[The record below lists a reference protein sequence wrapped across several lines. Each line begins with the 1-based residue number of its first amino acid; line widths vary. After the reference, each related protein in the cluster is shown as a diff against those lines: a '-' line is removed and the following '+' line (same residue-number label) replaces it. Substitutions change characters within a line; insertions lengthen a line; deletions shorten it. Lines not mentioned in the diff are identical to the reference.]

1 MIRRMILINSA
12 NFDLVDI
19 DLSKDVFF
27 LGDNASGKTTTTRAI
42 HYLYNAEG
50 RQLGIPSDKDS
61 FEKYYFPYDNS
72 YIVYVFDDFFI
83 MAFKRSG
90 NVQKWFSKQP
100 FDLERVIV
108 NGTLAEH
115 DLIRAYLKDTNFY
128 RPQTNAEYRKI
139 IYEQERRYLDF
150 SIASIKNYD
159 AFLEVYNMV
168 FNVDKAIVDMKSI
181 KKAIQKSLQKDDEI
195 LSLDFDTYITD
206 MTAFKRDYNFF
217 KKFDRQRDNIKK
229 SVGVMEELVSL
240 EETKLLLLGKIRYN
254 HEMDKEK
261 LPELKVA
268 YEMEEEALKAFKYRI
283 KHWERRLENLQENV
297 SNAINE
303 FRFKIKELEALEEK
317 YSPIHYEEAVD
328 IVAKKNGLEKDRDN
342 LTISIRKLEEEQSSI
357 VKEIESRIEQLTRK
371 IEVDILD
378 EGKKKLRALKES
390 EENQCDNDIAS
401 IEAEFLEIFVEI
413 EKKIEVLQDAL
424 SLEEKNIE
432 TLKNSYESQSD
443 DLFREYEVEQEK
455 YSIEQEKI
463 STKITEKESVIDKL
477 SRQIVQ
483 EERQIDVY
491 KNDYF
496 QTRSQKAEKLNSER
510 LYNNTKIKEYQT
522 LLSHEP
528 HTLKAFLAEEVD
540 GWEEN
545 IYPVIDKELLS
556 KSCDVLKP
564 VADFKFTST
573 LFGVTMDLTSLDTYP
588 TAEDLHEKIVQ
599 HKEDRKISLVKARE
613 EDRVSKDEYDHF
625 LKVAML
631 KIDNIK
637 SEIKLEQDNLSALQK
652 QLSQL
657 KQEQLQPKECYQHN
671 KEKLKEQ
678 FEMQK
683 KKHVEEIYRIKQ
695 EIKMQKDEEKIQK
708 NSKKRKIKQRKEDLD
723 FNIEA
728 RTKSIQSEINQQKL
742 EVKKEIQKLESQ
754 KKTKTED
761 ELLSEYKNQR
771 AEKEKELR
779 VCYRAETFLEEY
791 EKKQEE
797 ISTLSNI
804 RKEHKKAETFL
815 RNIKG
820 KISSKI
826 EVSKKQSQDL
836 ELKHQENSVWLKKLK
851 EGITK
856 ADLLEID
863 LSTIEKVEETGEL
876 DELVDAYELQ
886 HRRYQ
891 NLKIDF
897 KSLLSRLA
905 SLEHN
910 AIIDINLSI
919 EKFDDAVSITSLEHI
934 KDSLEELNKFSLI
947 SYDNQKRSR
956 HADFTNYLNNII
968 PQKLGTFNDLEDRF
982 EQQKNRI
989 NRNLNKVDFGA
1000 IKQISLEMDKSKENT
1015 NSIASLMQS
1024 LNSKVVSARTM
1035 FEDKESLFFDKP
1047 KSIENIDAII
1057 DTLGKIKK
1065 QSEGGVIHIF
1075 DTIDLTISYIE
1086 NGVKKKGLSHL
1097 KNDSSSGG
1105 NILLKVAITISI
1117 LALFANKA
1125 DMDTPFFLI
1134 VDEISRLKHQ
1144 NQENLKKFIND
1155 HGFRTLF
1162 ITPDP
1167 VYPDP
1172 KAAMYYMFRN
1182 NGNEK
1187 GGLELAQMNI
1197 I

>member
-72 YIVYVFDDFFI
+72 YIIYVFDDFFI

-90 NVQKWFSKQP
+90 KVQKWFSKQP

-115 DLIRAYLKDTNFY
+115 DRIRAYLKDVSSY

-139 IYEQERRYLDF
+139 IYGQERRYLDF

-206 MTAFKRDYNFF
+206 MTAFKRDYDFF

-229 SVGVMEELVSL
+229 AVGVMEELVTL
-240 EETKLLLLGKIRYN
+240 EETIQLLLGKIRYN
-254 HEMDKEK
+254 QEMDKEK
-261 LPELKVA
+261 LPGLKAA
-268 YEMEEEALKAFKYRI
+268 YEMEEETLKAFKRRV
-283 KHWERRLENLQENV
+283 KHWEKRLENLQEKV
-297 SNAINE
+297 SNTINE
-303 FRFKIKELEALEEK
+303 LRFKIKELEALEEK
-317 YSPIHYEEAVD
+317 YSPIHYEEAVT
-328 IVAKKNGLEKDRDN
+328 IAAKKNGLEKDRDD

-357 VKEIESRIEQLTRK
+357 VKEIENRIEQLTRK
-371 IEVDILD
+371 IDVDILA
-378 EGKKKLRALKES
+378 EGREKLRALKES

-401 IEAEFLEIFVEI
+401 IEAEFLEIFLEI
-413 EKKIEVLQDAL
+413 EKKIEVLQNAL
-424 SLEEKNIE
+424 SLEEENIE
-432 TLKNSYESQSD
+432 TLKNSYESQTD
-443 DLFREYEVEQEK
+443 DSSGEYEVEQEK
-455 YSIEQEKI
+455 NSIEQEKI
-463 STKITEKESVIDKL
+463 SNQISNKESEIDRL
-477 SRQIVQ
+477 SRQIIQ
-483 EERQIDVY
+483 EERKVEGY
-491 KNDYF
+491 KNEYLQARF
-496 QTRSQKAEKLNSER
+496 ERAEKLNSVR

-522 LLSHEP
+522 LSSHEP

-556 KSCDVLKP
+556 KSCEVLKP
-564 VADFKFTST
+564 VVDFKSTST
-573 LFGVTMDLTSLDTYP
+573 LFGVTMDLTSLDAYP
-588 TAEDLHEKIVQ
+588 TAEELHEKIVQ

-613 EDRVSKDEYDHF
+613 EDRVLKADYDHF
-625 LKVAML
+625 LNVVSL

-637 SEIKLEQDNLSALQK
+637 SEIKLEQDNLGVLQVK
-652 QLSQL
+652 LSEL
-657 KQEQLQPKECYQHN
+657 KQEKIQRKERYQDN

-678 FEMQK
+678 FELQK
-683 KKHVEEIYRIKQ
+683 KKHVEEIHRIKQ
-695 EIKMQKDEEKIQK
+695 EIKTQKDEEKIQ
-708 NSKKRKIKQRKEDLD
+708 NNHKKRQIEQRKKDLE
-723 FNIEA
+723 FNVKA
-728 RTKSIQSEINQQKL
+728 LKNNIQSWINSERD
-742 EVKKEIQKLESQ
+742 EVRKEIQKLESE

-771 AEKEKELR
+771 SAKEDELKA
-779 VCYRAETFLEEY
+779 CYRAETFLDEY
-791 EKKQEE
+791 EEKQEK
-797 ISTLSNI
+797 ISTLPNI

-815 RNIKG
+815 SNIKG
-820 KISSKI
+820 KINHKI
-826 EVSKKQSQDL
+826 EVSKKQSQSL
-836 ELKHQENSVWLKKLK
+836 EVEHQKNSERLKKLK
-851 EGITK
+851 EGIAK
-856 ADLLEID
+856 ADALEID
-863 LSTIEKVEETGEL
+863 LSTIEKIEEQGEL
-876 DELVDAYELQ
+876 DELVNAYESQ
-886 HRRYQ
+886 NRGYQ
-891 NLKIDF
+891 NLRIDF
-897 KSLLSRLA
+897 KSLLSKLA

-919 EKFDDAVSITSLEHI
+919 EKFDEVVSIASLEHI

-1000 IKQISLEMDKSKENT
+1000 IKQISLEMDKSKGNN

-1024 LNSKVVSARTM
+1024 LNSKVISAKTM

-1065 QSEGGVIHIF
+1065 QSEGGAIHIF
-1075 DTIDLTISYIE
+1075 DTIDLTISYVE

-1125 DMDTPFFLI
+1125 DKDTPFFLI

-1172 KAAMYYMFRN
+1172 KSAMYYMFRN
-1182 NGNEK
+1182 SGDEK
-1187 GGLELAQMNI
+1187 GGLEIAQMNI

>member
-1 MIRRMILINSA
+1 MILINSA

-19 DLSKDVFF
+19 DLSKDIFF

-50 RQLGIPSDKDS
+50 RQLGIPGDKDS

-72 YIVYVFDDFFI
+72 YIVYAFDDFFI

-90 NVQKWFSKQP
+90 KIQKWFSKQP
-100 FDLERVIV
+100 FDLKRVIV
-108 NGTLAEH
+108 NDTLVEH
-115 DLIRAYLKDTNFY
+115 DLIRTYLKEVSSY
-128 RPQTNAEYRKI
+128 HPQTNAEYRKI
-139 IYEQERRYLDF
+139 IYGQERRYLDF

-195 LSLDFDTYITD
+195 LSLDFDTYIAD
-206 MTAFKRDYNFF
+206 MTTFKRDYDFF

-229 SVGVMEELVSL
+229 AVRVMEELVSL
-240 EETKLLLLGKIRYN
+240 EETIQLLLGKIRYN
-254 HEMDKEK
+254 QEMDKEK
-261 LPELKVA
+261 LPELKAA
-268 YEMEEEALKAFKYRI
+268 YEAEEEALRAFKRRV
-283 KHWERRLENLQENV
+283 KHWGRRLENLQENV
-297 SNAINE
+297 SNTINE

-317 YSPIHYEEAVD
+317 YSPIHYEEAVT
-328 IVAKKNGLEKDRDN
+328 IAAKKIGLEKDRDD

-371 IEVDILD
+371 MNVDIIA
-378 EGKKKLRALKES
+378 EGREKLRALKES
-390 EENQCDNDIAS
+390 EENQCDNDISS
-401 IEAEFLEIFVEI
+401 IEAEFAEISSEI
-413 EKKIEVLQDAL
+413 EKKIEALQNAL
-424 SLEEKNIE
+424 SLEEENIE
-432 TLKNSYESQSD
+432 TLKNSYESQTDNLS
-443 DLFREYEVEQEK
+443 RKYEVEQEK
-455 YSIEQEKI
+455 NSIEQEKI
-463 STKITEKESVIDKL
+463 ETKITEKKSELDRL
-477 SRQIVQ
+477 SRQIIK
-483 EERQIDVY
+483 EERKVEEY
-491 KNDYF
+491 KNDYRQARF
-496 QTRSQKAEKLNSER
+496 ERAEKLNSVR
-510 LYNNTKIKEYQT
+510 LHNNTKIKEYQT

-528 HTLKAFLAEEVD
+528 DTLKAFLAEEVD
-540 GWEEN
+540 GWEEH

-564 VADFKFTST
+564 VADFKSTST
-573 LFGVTMDLTSLDTYP
+573 LFGVTMELTSLDAYP
-588 TAEDLHEKIVQ
+588 TAEELHEKIMQ

-613 EDRVSKDEYDHF
+613 EDRVLKAEYDHF
-625 LKVAML
+625 LNAATL

-637 SEIKLEQDNLSALQK
+637 SEIKLEQDNLGVLQVR
-652 QLSQL
+652 LSQL
-657 KQEQLQPKECYQHN
+657 KQEYIQCKERYQDN

-683 KKHVEEIYRIKQ
+683 KKYDEEKYRIKQ
-695 EIKMQKDEEKIQK
+695 EIKSQKDEEKIQ
-708 NSKKRKIKQRKEDLD
+708 NNHKKRQIEQRKKDLE
-723 FNIEA
+723 FNVKA
-728 RTKSIQSEINQQKL
+728 LRSQLQSEIESART
-742 EVKKEIQKLESQ
+742 EVRKEIQKLESE

-761 ELLSEYKNQR
+761 ELLGEYRSQR
-771 AEKEKELR
+771 AAKEEALKE
-779 VCYRAETFLEEY
+779 CYRAKDFLDEY
-791 EKKQEE
+791 EEKQEE
-797 ISTLSNI
+797 IGTLPNV

-815 RNIKG
+815 SNIKG
-820 KISSKI
+820 KISDKI
-826 EVSKKQSQDL
+826 EISKKRSQSL
-836 ELKHQENSVWLKKLK
+836 ELEQRKNSEGLKKLK
-851 EGITK
+851 EGIEK
-856 ADLLEID
+856 ADALEID
-863 LSTIEKVEETGEL
+863 LSTIEKIEESGEL
-876 DELVDAYELQ
+876 DELVDAYEFQ
-886 HRRYQ
+886 NRGYQ
-891 NLKIDF
+891 NLRIDF

-919 EKFDDAVSITSLEHI
+919 EKFDEVASIASLEHI

-1000 IKQISLEMDKSKENT
+1000 IRQISLEMDKSKGNN

-1057 DTLGKIKK
+1057 ETLGKIKK
-1065 QSEGGVIHIF
+1065 QSEGGAIHIF
-1075 DTIDLTISYIE
+1075 DTIDLTISYVE
-1086 NGVKKKGLSHL
+1086 NNVKKKGLSHL

-1105 NILLKVAITISI
+1105 NILLKVAVTISI

-1125 DMDTPFFLI
+1125 NKADKDTPFFLI

-1144 NQENLKKFIND
+1144 NQENLKKYIND

-1172 KAAMYYMFRN
+1172 EAAMYYMFRN
-1182 NGNEK
+1182 SGNEK
-1187 GGLELAQMNI
+1187 GGLEIAQMNI
-1197 I
+1197 V

>member
-83 MAFKRSG
+83 IAFKRSG
-90 NVQKWFSKQP
+90 KVQKWFSKQP

-115 DLIRAYLKDTNFY
+115 DRIRSYLKEVSSY

-139 IYEQERRYLDF
+139 IYGQERRYIDF

-206 MTAFKRDYNFF
+206 MTAFKRDYDFF

-229 SVGVMEELVSL
+229 AVGVMGELVAL
-240 EETKLLLLGKIRYN
+240 EETIQLLLGKIKYN
-254 HEMDKEK
+254 QEMDTEK
-261 LPELKVA
+261 LPELKDA
-268 YEMEEEALKAFKYRI
+268 YEMEEEALKAFKRRV
-283 KHWERRLENLQENV
+283 KHWERRVENLQENV
-297 SNAINE
+297 NKAINE
-303 FRFKIKELEALEEK
+303 FRFKIKELEALAEK
-317 YSPIHYEEAVD
+317 YSPVHYEEAVN
-328 IVAKKNGLEKDRDN
+328 IAAKKNGLEKDRDD
-342 LTISIRKLEEEQSSI
+342 LTVSIRKLEEEQSSI
-357 VKEIESRIEQLTRK
+357 VNEIENRIEQLRQK
-371 IEVDILD
+371 INVDILE
-378 EGKKKLRALKES
+378 EGKVKLRSLKES

-401 IEAEFLEIFVEI
+401 IEAEYVAIVAEI
-413 EKKIEVLQDAL
+413 EKKIEELENAL
-424 SLEEKNIE
+424 SREEENIE
-432 TLKNSYESQSD
+432 ILKSRYDSQND
-443 DLFREYEVEQEK
+443 NLYKEYEAEQEK
-455 YSIEQEKI
+455 NSLEQEKI
-463 STKITEKESVIDKL
+463 ANQIAEKESVIDRL
-477 SRQIVQ
+477 SRQVIQ
-483 EERQIDVY
+483 EERKIEGYENEYLQ
-491 KNDYF
+491 
-496 QTRSQKAEKLNSER
+496 RRLERAEKLNSIR

-522 LLSHEP
+522 LLRHDP
-528 HTLKAFLAEEVD
+528 NTLKAFLAEEVD

-556 KSCDVLKP
+556 KSCDELKP
-564 VADFKFTST
+564 VADSKSTST
-573 LFGVTMDLTSLDTYP
+573 LFGMTMDLSSLKPYP
-588 TAEDLHEKIVQ
+588 TAEELHEKIVQ
-599 HKEDRKISLVKARE
+599 HKEDRNISLVKARE
-613 EDRVSKDEYDHF
+613 EDRVLKAEYDQF
-625 LKVAML
+625 LNQVKL

-637 SEIKLEQDNLSALQK
+637 SEIKLEQESLGALQVK
-652 QLSQL
+652 LLEL
-657 KQEQLQPKECYQHN
+657 KQEYTQRKERYQDN

-683 KKHVEEIYRIKQ
+683 KKYAEEIHRIKQ
-695 EIKMQKDEEKIQK
+695 KIKTQKDEEKIQ
-708 NSKKRKIKQRKEDLD
+708 NNHKKRQIEQRKKDLE
-723 FNIEA
+723 FNLKA
-728 RTKSIQSEINQQKL
+728 LKNQVQSEIESART
-742 EVKKEIQKLESQ
+742 EVRKEIEKLESQ

-761 ELLSEYKNQR
+761 ELLGEYRKQR
-771 AEKEKELR
+771 AAKEDELKE
-779 VCYRAETFLEEY
+779 CYRAETFLDEY
-791 EKKQEE
+791 DEKQEK
-797 ISTLSNI
+797 ISALPSI

-815 RNIKG
+815 GNIKG
-820 KISSKI
+820 KINHKI
-826 EVSKKQSQDL
+826 VVSKEQSQNL
-836 ELKHQENSVWLKKLK
+836 EIEHQKKNERIKKLK
-851 EGITK
+851 EGIEK
-856 ADLLEID
+856 ADKLEVD
-863 LSTIEKVEETGEL
+863 LSTIEKIEKKGEL
-876 DELVDAYELQ
+876 DELVNVYESQ
-886 HRRYQ
+886 NRGYQ
-891 NLKIDF
+891 NLRIDF

-919 EKFDDAVSITSLEHI
+919 EKFDEVASIASLEHI

-968 PQKLGTFNDLEDRF
+968 PQKLGNFNDLEDRF

-1000 IKQISLEMDKSKENT
+1000 IKQISLEMDKSKGNN

-1065 QSEGGVIHIF
+1065 QSEGGAIHIF
-1075 DTIDLTISYIE
+1075 DTIDLTISYME
-1086 NGVKKKGLSHL
+1086 NGVRKKGLSHL

-1125 DMDTPFFLI
+1125 GKDTPFFLI
-1134 VDEISRLKHQ
+1134 VDEISRLKYQ
-1144 NQENLKKFIND
+1144 NQENLKKFINN

-1167 VYPDP
+1167 AYPDP
-1172 KAAMYYMFRN
+1172 KVAMYYMFRN
-1182 NGNEK
+1182 SCNGEGK
-1187 GGLELAQMNI
+1187 LEIAQMNYL
-1197 I
+1197 

>member
-90 NVQKWFSKQP
+90 KVQKWFSKQP
-100 FDLERVIV
+100 FNLERVIV
-108 NGTLAEH
+108 DGTLAEH
-115 DLIRAYLKDTNFY
+115 DRIRAYLKDVSSY

-139 IYEQERRYLDF
+139 IYGQERRYLDF

-181 KKAIQKSLQKDDEI
+181 KKAIQKSLQKDDEV
-195 LSLDFDTYITD
+195 LSLDFDAYITD
-206 MTAFKRDYNFF
+206 MAAFKRDYDFF

-240 EETKLLLLGKIRYN
+240 EESILLLLGKIRYSK
-254 HEMDKEK
+254 ERDKEK
-261 LPELKVA
+261 LPELEDA
-268 YEMEEEALKAFKYRI
+268 HEMEEKKLKSLKYRV
-283 KHWERRLENLQENV
+283 KHWERRLENLIERVKNIIYDC
-297 SNAINE
+297 ST
-303 FRFKIKELEALEEK
+303 KIKKLEDLEEE

-328 IVAKKNGLEKDRDN
+328 IIAKKSGLEKDRDN

-390 EENQCDNDIAS
+390 EENQCDNDITS

-455 YSIEQEKI
+455 SGIEQEKI
-463 STKITEKESVIDKL
+463 STKITEKKSVIDRL
-477 SRQIVQ
+477 SRQIMR
-483 EERQIDVY
+483 EERQIDAY
-491 KNDYF
+491 KNDYL
-496 QTRSQKAEKLNSER
+496 QVRSQRAEKLNSER

-540 GWEEN
+540 DWEEN
-545 IYPVIDKELLS
+545 IYPVIDKKLLS

-564 VADFKFTST
+564 VADFKSTSI
-573 LFGVTMDLTSLDTYP
+573 LFGVTMDLTSLDAYP
-588 TAEDLHEKIVQ
+588 TAEELHEKIVQ
-599 HKEDRKISLVKARE
+599 HKEDRKISLSKARE
-613 EDRVSKDEYDHF
+613 EDRVLKAEYDHF
-625 LKVAML
+625 LNVATL

-637 SEIKLEQDNLSALQK
+637 SEIKLEQDNLGVLQVK
-652 QLSQL
+652 LSEL
-657 KQEQLQPKECYQHN
+657 KQEQLQRKECYQDN
-671 KEKLKEQ
+671 KEKLKEK
-678 FEMQK
+678 FELQK
-683 KKHVEEIYRIKQ
+683 KKHVEEIHRIKQ
-695 EIKMQKDEEKIQK
+695 EIKTQKDEEKIQ
-708 NSKKRKIKQRKEDLD
+708 NNHKKRQIEQRKKDLD
-723 FNIEA
+723 FNIKA
-728 RTKSIQSEINQQKL
+728 RRKSIQFEINQQKL

-761 ELLSEYKNQR
+761 ELLNEYKNQR

-791 EKKQEE
+791 EEKQEE
-797 ISTLSNI
+797 ISTLPNI

-856 ADLLEID
+856 ANLLEID
-863 LSTIEKVEETGEL
+863 LSTIEKIEEQGEL
-876 DELVDAYELQ
+876 DELVNAYESQ
-886 HRRYQ
+886 NRGYQ
-891 NLKIDF
+891 NLRIDF

-1065 QSEGGVIHIF
+1065 QSEGGAIHIF

-1182 NGNEK
+1182 SGNEK
-1187 GGLELAQMNI
+1187 GSLELAQMNI

>member
-72 YIVYVFDDFFI
+72 YIIYIFDDFFI
-83 MAFKRSG
+83 MTFKRSAK
-90 NVQKWFSKQP
+90 VQKCFSKQQ

-115 DLIRAYLKDTNFY
+115 ERIRAYLKEASFY

-139 IYEQERRYLDF
+139 IYGQERRYLDF

-181 KKAIQKSLQKDDEI
+181 KKAIQKSLQKDDEV

-206 MTAFKRDYNFF
+206 MIAFKRDYDFF
-217 KKFDRQRDNIKK
+217 KKFDRQRDNIEK
-229 SVGVMEELVSL
+229 SVRVMEELVSL
-240 EETKLLLLGKIRYN
+240 EDSIQLLLGKIRYN
-254 HEMDKEK
+254 QEIDKEK
-261 LPELKVA
+261 LPELKAA
-268 YEMEEEALKAFKYRI
+268 YEIEEYNLKSLKYRV
-283 KHWERRLENLQENV
+283 KHWERRLENIQENI
-297 SNAINE
+297 SNTIND
-303 FRFKIKELEALEEK
+303 FKFKIKELEALEEQ
-317 YSPIHYEEAVD
+317 YSAIHYEEAVH
-328 IVAKKNGLEKDRDN
+328 IVAKKNGLEKDRDE
-342 LTISIRKLEEEQSSI
+342 LTISIRKLEDEQSSI
-357 VKEIESRIEQLTRK
+357 VKEIENTVAQLTQK
-371 IEVDILD
+371 IEVDILE
-378 EGKKKLRALKES
+378 EGKKKFRALKES
-390 EENQCDNDIAS
+390 EENQYDNDIAS

-413 EKKIEVLQDAL
+413 EKQIEVLQNTL
-424 SLEEKNIE
+424 SIVEENVE

-443 DLFREYEVEQEK
+443 NLFGEYETEQEK
-455 YSIEQEKI
+455 NSIEQEKI
-463 STKITEKESVIDKL
+463 STKITEKKSVIDGL

-483 EERQIDVY
+483 EERQIDTY
-491 KNDYF
+491 ENDYL
-496 QTRSQKAEKLNSER
+496 QARSQRAENLNSVR
-510 LYNNTKIKEYQT
+510 LYNNAKIKEYQT

-556 KSCDVLKP
+556 KSCNMLKP
-564 VADFKFTST
+564 VADFTSTST
-573 LFGVTMDLTSLDTYP
+573 LFGVTMDLTSLDAYP
-588 TAEDLHEKIVQ
+588 TAEELHEKIVQ

-613 EDRVSKDEYDHF
+613 EDRVMKAEYDYI
-625 LKVAML
+625 LNTATL

-637 SEIKLEQDNLSALQK
+637 SEIKLEQDHLGALHVKLSELKQK
-652 QLSQL
+652 QLQR
-657 KQEQLQPKECYQHN
+657 KERYQNN

-678 FEMQK
+678 FEIQK
-683 KKHVEEIYRIKQ
+683 KKYDEEIHRIKQ
-695 EIKMQKDEEKIQK
+695 EIKMQNDEESIQK
-708 NSKKRKIKQRKEDLD
+708 KSKKRKIQQRKKDLD
-723 FNIEA
+723 FNIKA
-728 RTKSIQSEINQQKL
+728 RTKSIQSEIKQQKS
-742 EVKKEIQKLESQ
+742 EVRKEIEKLESQ

-761 ELLSEYKNQR
+761 ELLSEYRNQR
-771 AEKEKELR
+771 STKEDELKA
-779 VCYRAETFLEEY
+779 CYRAETFLDEY

-797 ISTLSNI
+797 INTLPNI

-815 RNIKG
+815 SNIKE
-820 KISSKI
+820 KIGDKI
-826 EVSKKQSQDL
+826 EVSKKQFQSLD
-836 ELKHQENSVWLKKLK
+836 ELHQKNSEWLKKLK
-851 EGITK
+851 DGIAK

-863 LSTIEKVEETGEL
+863 LSTIEKIEEPEEL

-886 HRRYQ
+886 NRGYQ
-891 NLKIDF
+891 NLRIDF
-897 KSLLSRLA
+897 KALLSRLA

-919 EKFDDAVSITSLEHI
+919 EKFDEVASIASLEHI

-989 NRNLNKVDFGA
+989 NRNLNRVDFGA
-1000 IKQISLEMDKSKENT
+1000 IKQISLEMDKSKANN

-1065 QSEGGVIHIF
+1065 KSEGGAIHIF
-1075 DTIDLTISYIE
+1075 DTIDLSISYIE

-1125 DMDTPFFLI
+1125 DKDTPFFLI

-1182 NGNEK
+1182 SGNEK
-1187 GGLELAQMNI
+1187 GALEIAQMNI
-1197 I
+1197 V

>member
-72 YIVYVFDDFFI
+72 YIIYVFDDFFI

-90 NVQKWFSKQP
+90 KVQKWFSKQP
-100 FDLERVIV
+100 FDLERVIA
-108 NGTLAEH
+108 NGTLVEH
-115 DLIRAYLKDTNFY
+115 DHIRAYLKDVSSY

-139 IYEQERRYLDF
+139 IYGQERRYLDF

-206 MTAFKRDYNFF
+206 MTAFKRDYDFF

-229 SVGVMEELVSL
+229 AVGVMKELVAL
-240 EETKLLLLGKIRYN
+240 EETIQLLLGKIKFN
-254 HEMDKEK
+254 QEMNKEK
-261 LPELKVA
+261 LPQLKVA
-268 YEMEEEALKAFKYRI
+268 YEAEEEALKASRRRV
-283 KHWERRLENLQENV
+283 KHWEKRLEVLENRV
-297 SNAINE
+297 RDQITD
-303 FRFKIKELEALEEK
+303 FIIRIKELEVLEEK
-317 YSPIHYEEAVD
+317 YSPIHYEEAVT
-328 IVAKKNGLEKDRDN
+328 IAAKKSGLEKDRDN

-357 VKEIESRIEQLTRK
+357 VKEIENRIEQLTRK
-371 IEVDILD
+371 IEVDILE
-378 EGKKKLRALKES
+378 EGKKRLRALKES

-401 IEAEFLEIFVEI
+401 IEAEFVEIFAEI
-413 EKKIEVLQDAL
+413 EKKIEALQNAL
-424 SLEEKNIE
+424 SLEEENVE

-443 DLFREYEVEQEK
+443 NLSQEYEAGQEK
-455 YSIEQEKI
+455 NSIEQEKI
-463 STKITEKESVIDKL
+463 VNQLTNKESEIDRL

-483 EERQIDVY
+483 EERKVEGY
-491 KNDYF
+491 KNDYHQARF
-496 QTRSQKAEKLNSER
+496 ERAEKLNSVR

-556 KSCDVLKP
+556 KSCEVLKP
-564 VADFKFTST
+564 VADFKSTST
-573 LFGVTMDLTSLDTYP
+573 LFGVTMDLTSLDAYP
-588 TAEDLHEKIVQ
+588 TAEELHEKIVQ

-613 EDRVSKDEYDHF
+613 EDRVLKAEYDYF
-625 LKVAML
+625 LNVATL

-637 SEIKLEQDNLSALQK
+637 SEIKLEQDNLGVLQVK
-652 QLSQL
+652 LSEL
-657 KQEQLQPKECYQHN
+657 KQEQLQRKERYQDN

-683 KKHVEEIYRIKQ
+683 KKYVEEIHRIKQ
-695 EIKMQKDEEKIQK
+695 EIKMQKDEEKIQ
-708 NSKKRKIKQRKEDLD
+708 NNHKKRQIGKRKEKLD
-723 FNIEA
+723 FNLKA
-728 RTKSIQSEINQQKL
+728 STKNIQSWINSERD
-742 EVKKEIQKLESQ
+742 EVRKEIEKLESE

-761 ELLSEYKNQR
+761 ELLSEYRNQR
-771 AEKEKELR
+771 TAKEDELKA
-779 VCYRAETFLEEY
+779 CYRAETFLDEY

-797 ISTLSNI
+797 ISTLPNI

-815 RNIKG
+815 SNIKG

-826 EVSKKQSQDL
+826 EISKKQSQSL
-836 ELKHQENSVWLKKLK
+836 EQEQQKNGERLKKLK
-851 EGITK
+851 EGIAK
-856 ADLLEID
+856 ADALEID
-863 LSTIEKVEETGEL
+863 LSTIEKIEEPGEL
-876 DELVDAYELQ
+876 DELVNAYKLQ
-886 HRRYQ
+886 NRGYQ
-891 NLKIDF
+891 NLRIDF
-897 KSLLSRLA
+897 KSLLSRLS
-905 SLEHN
+905 SLEYN

-919 EKFDDAVSITSLEHI
+919 EKFDEVVSIASLEHI
-934 KDSLEELNKFSLI
+934 KDSLEELHKFSMI

-1000 IKQISLEMDKSKENT
+1000 IRQISLEMDKSKGNN

-1057 DTLGKIKK
+1057 ETLGKIKK
-1065 QSEGGVIHIF
+1065 QSEGGAIHIF
-1075 DTIDLTISYIE
+1075 DTIDLTISYVE

-1125 DMDTPFFLI
+1125 DKDTPFFLI

-1182 NGNEK
+1182 SGNEK
-1187 GGLELAQMNI
+1187 GGLEIAQMNI
-1197 I
+1197 V

>member
-12 NFDLVDI
+12 NFDFVDI

-72 YIVYVFDDFFI
+72 YIVYVFDNFFI

-90 NVQKWFSKQP
+90 KVQKWFSKQP
-100 FDLERVIV
+100 FDLERVIA
-108 NGTLAEH
+108 NGTLVEH
-115 DLIRAYLKDTNFY
+115 EHIRAYIKDVSAY

-139 IYEQERRYLDF
+139 IYGQERRYTDF

-195 LSLDFDTYITD
+195 LSLDFDSYIAD
-206 MTAFKRDYNFF
+206 MTAFKRDYDFF

-229 SVGVMEELVSL
+229 AVGVMEELVSL
-240 EETKLLLLGKIRYN
+240 EETIQLLLGKISYN
-254 HEMDKEK
+254 QEMDKEK
-261 LPELKVA
+261 LPELKAA
-268 YEMEEEALKAFKYRI
+268 YEAEEEALKASKRRV
-283 KHWERRLENLQENV
+283 KHWERRVDNLQENV
-297 SNAINE
+297 SNAMHD

-317 YSPIHYEEAVD
+317 YSPVHYEEA
-328 IVAKKNGLEKDRDN
+328 ITIAAKKNGLEKDRDN

-371 IEVDILD
+371 INVDILA
-378 EGKKKLRALKES
+378 EGREKLRALKAS

-413 EKKIEVLQDAL
+413 EKKIEALQNVLSAE
-424 SLEEKNIE
+424 EEKVE
-432 TLKNSYESQSD
+432 KLKNSYESQSD
-443 DLFREYEVEQEK
+443 NLSEEYEAEQEK
-455 YSIEQEKI
+455 NRLEEEKI
-463 STKITEKESVIDKL
+463 VTKITNKEAEIDRL

-483 EERQIDVY
+483 EERNIEDY
-491 KNDYF
+491 ENDYAQARF
-496 QTRSQKAEKLNSER
+496 ERAEKLNSVR
-510 LYNNTKIKEYQT
+510 LYTNSKIKEYQT

-540 GWEEN
+540 GWEEH

-556 KSCDVLKP
+556 KSCDELKP
-564 VADFKFTST
+564 VADFKSTST
-573 LFGVTMDLTSLDTYP
+573 LFGVTMDLTSLDAYP
-588 TAEDLHEKIVQ
+588 TAEELHEKIVQ

-613 EDRVSKDEYDHF
+613 EDRLMKAEYDHF
-625 LKVAML
+625 LNTATL

-637 SEIKLEQDNLSALQK
+637 SEIKLEQDNIGVLQVKLSE
-652 QLSQL
+652 L
-657 KQEQLQPKECYQHN
+657 KQNQLQGKERYRDN

-678 FEMQK
+678 FERQK
-683 KKHVEEIYRIKQ
+683 MKYLEEIHRIKQ
-695 EIKMQKDEEKIQK
+695 EMKIEKDEEKIQ
-708 NSKKRKIKQRKEDLD
+708 NNQKKRKIEQRKKDLD
-723 FNIEA
+723 FNVKA
-728 RTKSIQSEINQQKL
+728 LKNNIQSWINSQRD
-742 EVKKEIQKLESQ
+742 EVRKEIQKLESD

-761 ELLSEYKNQR
+761 ELLNEYKNQR
-771 AEKEKELR
+771 TAKEDELKA
-779 VCYRAETFLEEY
+779 CYRAETFLDEY

-797 ISTLSNI
+797 ISALPNI
-804 RKEHKKAETFL
+804 RKERKKAETFL
-815 RNIKG
+815 NNIRG
-820 KISSKI
+820 KISDKI
-826 EVSKKQSQDL
+826 EVSKKHSQSL
-836 ELKHQENSVWLKKLK
+836 EQEHQKNAEGLKKLK
-851 EGITK
+851 EGIAK
-856 ADLLEID
+856 SDRLEVD
-863 LSTIEKVEETGEL
+863 LSTIEKIEEVGKL
-876 DELVDAYELQ
+876 DELVDAYELKN
-886 HRRYQ
+886 RGYQ

-919 EKFDDAVSITSLEHI
+919 EKFDDVVSIASLEHI

-1000 IKQISLEMDKSKENT
+1000 IKQISLEMDKYKGNT

-1065 QSEGGVIHIF
+1065 QSEGGAIHIF
-1075 DTIDLTISYIE
+1075 DTIDLTISYVE

-1125 DMDTPFFLI
+1125 DKDTPFFLI

-1144 NQENLKKFIND
+1144 NQENLKKFINQ

-1182 NGNEK
+1182 SGNEK
-1187 GGLELAQMNI
+1187 GGLEIAQMNI
-1197 I
+1197 V

>member
-1 MIRRMILINSA
+1 MILINSA

-72 YIVYVFDDFFI
+72 YIIYVFDDFFI

-90 NVQKWFSKQP
+90 KVQKWFSKQP
-100 FDLERVIV
+100 FDLERVIA
-108 NGTLAEH
+108 NGTLVEH
-115 DLIRAYLKDTNFY
+115 DHIRAYLKDVSSY

-139 IYEQERRYLDF
+139 IYGQERRYLDF

-206 MTAFKRDYNFF
+206 MTAFKRDYDFF

-229 SVGVMEELVSL
+229 AVGVMKELVAL
-240 EETKLLLLGKIRYN
+240 EETIQLLLGKIKFN
-254 HEMDKEK
+254 QEMNKEK
-261 LPELKVA
+261 LPQLKVA
-268 YEMEEEALKAFKYRI
+268 YEAEEEALKASRRRV
-283 KHWERRLENLQENV
+283 KHWEKRLEVLENRV
-297 SNAINE
+297 RDQITD
-303 FRFKIKELEALEEK
+303 FIIRIKELEVLEEK
-317 YSPIHYEEAVD
+317 YSPIHYEEAVT
-328 IVAKKNGLEKDRDN
+328 IAAKKSGLEKDRDN

-357 VKEIESRIEQLTRK
+357 VKEIENRIEQLTRK
-371 IEVDILD
+371 IEVDILE
-378 EGKKKLRALKES
+378 EGKKRLRALKES

-401 IEAEFLEIFVEI
+401 IEAEFVEIFAEI
-413 EKKIEVLQDAL
+413 EKKIEALQNAL
-424 SLEEKNIE
+424 SLEEENVE

-443 DLFREYEVEQEK
+443 NLSQEYEAGQEK
-455 YSIEQEKI
+455 NSIEQEKI
-463 STKITEKESVIDKL
+463 VNQLTNKESEIDRL

-483 EERQIDVY
+483 EERKVEGY
-491 KNDYF
+491 KNDYHQARF
-496 QTRSQKAEKLNSER
+496 ERAEKLNSVR

-556 KSCDVLKP
+556 KSCEVLKP
-564 VADFKFTST
+564 VADFKSTST
-573 LFGVTMDLTSLDTYP
+573 LFGVTMDLTSLDAYP
-588 TAEDLHEKIVQ
+588 TAEELHEKIVQ

-613 EDRVSKDEYDHF
+613 EDRVLKAEYDYF
-625 LKVAML
+625 LNVATL

-637 SEIKLEQDNLSALQK
+637 SEIKLEQDNLGVLQVK
-652 QLSQL
+652 LSEL
-657 KQEQLQPKECYQHN
+657 KQEQLQRKERYQDN

-683 KKHVEEIYRIKQ
+683 KKYVEEIHRIKQ
-695 EIKMQKDEEKIQK
+695 EIKMQKDEEKIQ
-708 NSKKRKIKQRKEDLD
+708 NNHKKRQIGKRKEKLD
-723 FNIEA
+723 FNLKA
-728 RTKSIQSEINQQKL
+728 STKNIQSWINSERD
-742 EVKKEIQKLESQ
+742 EVRKEIEKLESE

-761 ELLSEYKNQR
+761 ELLSEYRNQR
-771 AEKEKELR
+771 TAKEDELKA
-779 VCYRAETFLEEY
+779 CYRAETFLDEY

-797 ISTLSNI
+797 ISTLPNI

-815 RNIKG
+815 SNIKG

-826 EVSKKQSQDL
+826 EISKKQSQSL
-836 ELKHQENSVWLKKLK
+836 EQEQQKNGERLKKLK
-851 EGITK
+851 EGIAK
-856 ADLLEID
+856 ADALEID
-863 LSTIEKVEETGEL
+863 LSTIEKIEEPGEL
-876 DELVDAYELQ
+876 DELVNAYKLQ
-886 HRRYQ
+886 NRGYQ
-891 NLKIDF
+891 NLRIDF
-897 KSLLSRLA
+897 KSLLSRLS
-905 SLEHN
+905 SLEYN

-919 EKFDDAVSITSLEHI
+919 EKFDEVVSIASLEHI
-934 KDSLEELNKFSLI
+934 KDSLEELHKFSMI

-1000 IKQISLEMDKSKENT
+1000 IRQISLEMDKSKGNN

-1057 DTLGKIKK
+1057 ETLGKIKK
-1065 QSEGGVIHIF
+1065 QSEGGAIHIF
-1075 DTIDLTISYIE
+1075 DTIDLTISYVE

-1125 DMDTPFFLI
+1125 DKDTPFFLI

-1182 NGNEK
+1182 SGNEK
-1187 GGLELAQMNI
+1187 GGLEIAQMNI
-1197 I
+1197 V

>member
-42 HYLYNAEG
+42 HYLYNVEG

-72 YIVYVFDDFFI
+72 YVIYVFDDFFI

-90 NVQKWFSKQP
+90 KVQKWFSKQP
-100 FDLERVIV
+100 FDLERVIS
-108 NGTLAEH
+108 NGTLVDH
-115 DLIRAYLKDTNFY
+115 DRIRAYLKEVSSY

-139 IYEQERRYLDF
+139 IYGQERRYLDF

-195 LSLDFDTYITD
+195 LSLDFDTYIAD
-206 MTAFKRDYNFF
+206 MTAFKRDYDFF

-229 SVGVMEELVSL
+229 AVEVMEELVNL
-240 EETKLLLLGKIRYN
+240 EEVIQLLLGKIKYN
-254 HEMDKEK
+254 QETDKEK
-261 LPELKVA
+261 LPKLKDA
-268 YEMEEEALKAFKYRI
+268 YEIEEVALRASKQRV

-297 SNAINE
+297 SNIINE

-317 YSPIHYEEAVD
+317 YSPVHHEEAVN
-328 IVAKKNGLEKDRDN
+328 IAAKKNGLEKDRDD

-371 IEVDILD
+371 IEVDILE
-378 EGKKKLRALKES
+378 EGKTKFRTLKES
-390 EENQCDNDIAS
+390 EESQCDNDIAM
-401 IEAEFLEIFVEI
+401 IEAEFLEIFTKI
-413 EKKIEVLQDAL
+413 EKKIEELQGAL
-424 SLEEKNIE
+424 ATEEEHVEK
-432 TLKNSYESQSD
+432 LKNTYAFQSD
-443 DLFREYEVEQEK
+443 ELLHEYETGQQKNSTEQE
-455 YSIEQEKI
+455 SITNQ
-463 STKITEKESVIDKL
+463 ITQKESALNRL
-477 SRQIVQ
+477 SRQVLQ
-483 EERQIDVY
+483 EERKIESC
-491 KNDYF
+491 KNDYLQARF
-496 QTRSQKAEKLNSER
+496 ERAEKLNSVR
-510 LYNNTKIKEYQT
+510 LYNNAKIKEFQT
-522 LLSHEP
+522 LLSHKP
-528 HTLKAFLAEEVD
+528 NTLKAFLAEEVD
-540 GWEEN
+540 GWEEK

-556 KSCDVLKP
+556 KSCDMLNP
-564 VADFKFTST
+564 VVDTKATST
-573 LFGVTMDLTSLDTYP
+573 LFGVTMDLTSLEVYP
-588 TAEDLHEKIVQ
+588 TAEELDEKIRQ

-613 EDRVSKDEYDHF
+613 EDRRLKAEHDH
-625 LKVAML
+625 LL
-631 KIDNIK
+631 NQIDLQISNTK
-637 SEIKLEQDNLSALQK
+637 SEIELEQKNLGVLQVK
-652 QLSQL
+652 LSEL
-657 KQEQLQPKECYQHN
+657 KQDYTQRKEWYQDN

-678 FEMQK
+678 FEMKK
-683 KKHVEEIYRIKQ
+683 KKHAGEIHRIKQ
-695 EIKMQKDEEKIQK
+695 EIKTKKDEERIQ
-708 NSKKRKIKQRKEDLD
+708 NNHKKRQIEQRKKDLD
-723 FNIEA
+723 FNVKALRNQVQSDIESA
-728 RTKSIQSEINQQKL
+728 RA
-742 EVKKEIQKLESQ
+742 EVRTEIQKLEAE

-761 ELLSEYKNQR
+761 ELLSEYRNQR
-771 AEKEKELR
+771 VAKEDELKE
-779 VCYRAETFLEEY
+779 CYRAETFLDEY
-791 EKKQEE
+791 EEKQEY
-797 ISTLSNI
+797 ISTLPSI
-804 RKEHKKAETFL
+804 KKDHKKSENFL
-815 RNIKG
+815 GNIKV
-820 KISSKI
+820 KINHKI
-826 EVSKKQSQDL
+826 EVAKQQSQSL
-836 ELKHQENSVWLKKLK
+836 EEEHQKNSFRLKKLK
-851 EGITK
+851 DGIDK
-856 ADLLEID
+856 VDMLEVD
-863 LSTIEKVEETGEL
+863 LSTIEKIEDVGEL
-876 DELVDAYELQ
+876 DKLVEVYQ
-886 HRRYQ
+886 SQNRGYQ

-905 SLEHN
+905 SLEYN

-919 EKFDDAVSITSLEHI
+919 EKFDEVASLASLEHI
-934 KDSLEELNKFSLI
+934 KDSLEELHKFSMI

-1000 IKQISLEMDKSKENT
+1000 IKQISLEMDKFKGNQ

-1065 QSEGGVIHIF
+1065 QSEGGAIHIF
-1075 DTIDLTISYIE
+1075 DTIDLTISYVE
-1086 NGVKKKGLSHL
+1086 NSIKKKGLSHL

-1125 DMDTPFFLI
+1125 DKDTPFFLI

-1182 NGNEK
+1182 SGNEK
-1187 GGLELAQMNI
+1187 GGLEIAQMNI
-1197 I
+1197 V

>member
-72 YIVYVFDDFFI
+72 YIIYVFDDFFI

-90 NVQKWFSKQP
+90 KVQKWFSKQP
-100 FDLERVIV
+100 FDLERVIA
-108 NGTLAEH
+108 NGTLVEH
-115 DLIRAYLKDTNFY
+115 DHIRAYLKNVSSY

-139 IYEQERRYLDF
+139 IYGQERRYLDF

-206 MTAFKRDYNFF
+206 MTAFTRDYNFF
-217 KKFDRQRDNIKK
+217 KKFDKQRDNIKK
-229 SVGVMEELVSL
+229 AVGVMEELVSL
-240 EETKLLLLGKIRYN
+240 EETIQMLLGKIKFN
-254 HEMDKEK
+254 QEMDKEK
-261 LPELKVA
+261 LPQLKVA
-268 YEMEEEALKAFKYRI
+268 YEAEEEALKASRRRV
-283 KHWERRLENLQENV
+283 KHWEKRLEVLENRV
-297 SNAINE
+297 RDQITD
-303 FRFKIKELEALEEK
+303 FIIRIKELEVLEEK
-317 YSPIHYEEAVD
+317 YSPIHYEEAVT
-328 IVAKKNGLEKDRDN
+328 IAAKKSGLEKDRDN

-357 VKEIESRIEQLTRK
+357 VKEIENRIEQLTRK
-371 IEVDILD
+371 IEVDILE
-378 EGKKKLRALKES
+378 EGKKRLRALKES

-401 IEAEFLEIFVEI
+401 IEAEFVEIFAEI
-413 EKKIEVLQDAL
+413 EKKIEALQNAL
-424 SLEEKNIE
+424 SLEEENVE

-443 DLFREYEVEQEK
+443 NLSQEYEAGQEK
-455 YSIEQEKI
+455 NSIEQEKI
-463 STKITEKESVIDKL
+463 VNQLTNKESEIDRL

-483 EERQIDVY
+483 EERKVEGY
-491 KNDYF
+491 KNDYHQARF
-496 QTRSQKAEKLNSER
+496 ERAEKLNSVR

-556 KSCDVLKP
+556 KSCEVLKP
-564 VADFKFTST
+564 VADFKSTST
-573 LFGVTMDLTSLDTYP
+573 LFGVTMDLTSLDAYP
-588 TAEDLHEKIVQ
+588 TAEELHEKIVQ

-613 EDRVSKDEYDHF
+613 EDRVLKAEYDYF
-625 LKVAML
+625 LNVATL

-637 SEIKLEQDNLSALQK
+637 SEIKLEQDNLGVLQVK
-652 QLSQL
+652 LSEL
-657 KQEQLQPKECYQHN
+657 KQEQLQRKERYQDN

-678 FEMQK
+678 FELQK
-683 KKHVEEIYRIKQ
+683 KKHVEEIHRIKQ
-695 EIKMQKDEEKIQK
+695 EIKTQKDEEKIQ
-708 NSKKRKIKQRKEDLD
+708 NNHKKRQIGKRKEKLD
-723 FNIEA
+723 FNLKA
-728 RTKSIQSEINQQKL
+728 STKNIQSWINSERD
-742 EVKKEIQKLESQ
+742 EVRKEIQKLESE

-761 ELLSEYKNQR
+761 ELLSEYRNQR
-771 AEKEKELR
+771 TAKEDELK
-779 VCYRAETFLEEY
+779 VCYRAETFLDEY

-797 ISTLSNI
+797 ISTLPNI

-815 RNIKG
+815 SNIKG

-826 EVSKKQSQDL
+826 EISKKQSQSL
-836 ELKHQENSVWLKKLK
+836 EAEHQKSSERLKKLK
-851 EGITK
+851 EGIAK
-856 ADLLEID
+856 ADALEID
-863 LSTIEKVEETGEL
+863 LSTIEKIEEPGEL
-876 DELVDAYELQ
+876 DELVNAYELQ
-886 HRRYQ
+886 NRGYQ
-891 NLKIDF
+891 NLRIDF
-897 KSLLSRLA
+897 KSLLSRLS
-905 SLEHN
+905 SLEYN

-919 EKFDDAVSITSLEHI
+919 EKFDEVASIASLEHI
-934 KDSLEELNKFSLI
+934 KDSLEELHKFSMI

-1000 IKQISLEMDKSKENT
+1000 IRQISLEMDKSKGNN

-1057 DTLGKIKK
+1057 ETLGKIKK
-1065 QSEGGVIHIF
+1065 QSEGGAIHIF

-1125 DMDTPFFLI
+1125 DKDTPFFLI

-1144 NQENLKKFIND
+1144 NQENLKKYIND

-1182 NGNEK
+1182 SGNEK
-1187 GGLELAQMNI
+1187 GGLEIAQMNI
-1197 I
+1197 V

>member
-72 YIVYVFDDFFI
+72 YIVYVFDDFFM

-90 NVQKWFSKQP
+90 KVQKWFSKQP
-100 FDLERVIV
+100 FDLERVIS
-108 NGTLAEH
+108 NGILVEH
-115 DLIRAYLKDTNFY
+115 DLIRAYLKDVSSY

-139 IYEQERRYLDF
+139 IYGQERRYTDF

-195 LSLDFDTYITD
+195 LSLDFDTYIAD
-206 MTAFKRDYNFF
+206 MTAFKRDYDFF

-229 SVGVMEELVSL
+229 SVDVMEELVAL
-240 EETKLLLLGKIRYN
+240 EETIQLLLGKIRYN
-254 HEMDKEK
+254 QESDKEK

-268 YEMEEEALKAFKYRI
+268 YDTEEEALKAFKRRV
-283 KHWERRLENLQENV
+283 KHWERRLGVLENKVRDQ
-297 SNAINE
+297 ITD
-303 FRFKIKELEALEEK
+303 FIIKIKELEVLEEK
-317 YSPIHYEEAVD
+317 YSPIQYEEAVN
-328 IVAKKNGLEKDRDN
+328 IAAKKNGLKKESEE
-342 LTISIRKLEEEQSSI
+342 LTISIGKLEEEQSSI

-371 IEVDILD
+371 TNVDILA
-378 EGKKKLRALKES
+378 EGRETFRKRKEL
-390 EENQCDNDIAS
+390 EENQCDNDIAI
-401 IEAEFLEIFVEI
+401 IEAEFVEIFSEI
-413 EKKIEVLQDAL
+413 EKKIEELQSAL
-424 SLEEKNIE
+424 SVEEENVE
-432 TLKNSYESQSD
+432 TLKKSYESQSD
-443 DLFREYEVEQEK
+443 SLSQEYEAEQERSSK
-455 YSIEQEKI
+455 EQEKI
-463 STKITEKESVIDKL
+463 ANQIAEKESVLDRS
-477 SRQIVQ
+477 SRQVVQ
-483 EERQIDVY
+483 EERTIEEY
-491 KNDYF
+491 KNDYLQARF
-496 QTRSQKAEKLNSER
+496 ERAEKLNSVR
-510 LYNNTKIKEYQT
+510 LYNNTRIKEYQT

-528 HTLKAFLAEEVD
+528 NTLKAFLAEEVD
-540 GWEEN
+540 GWEEH

-556 KSCDVLKP
+556 KSRDVLKP
-564 VADFKFTST
+564 VADFKSTST
-573 LFGVTMDLTSLDTYP
+573 LFGVTMDLTSLKVYP
-588 TAEDLHEKIVQ
+588 TAEELHEKIVQ

-613 EDRVSKDEYDHF
+613 EDRVLKAEYDHF
-625 LKVAML
+625 LNQANL
-631 KIDNIK
+631 TIDNIK
-637 SEIKLEQDNLSALQK
+637 SEIKLEQENLGVLQVK
-652 QLSQL
+652 LSEL
-657 KQEQLQPKECYQHN
+657 KQEHIQRKQRYQDN

-683 KKHVEEIYRIKQ
+683 KKHVERINRIKQ
-695 EIKMQKDEEKIQK
+695 EKKTQKDEEKIQ
-708 NSKKRKIKQRKEDLD
+708 NNHKKRQIEQRKKDLE
-723 FNIEA
+723 FNVKA
-728 RTKSIQSEINQQKL
+728 LRSQVQSEIESARA
-742 EVKKEIQKLESQ
+742 EVRKEIEKLESE

-771 AEKEKELR
+771 AAKEDELKE
-779 VCYRAETFLEEY
+779 CYRAEAFLDEY
-791 EKKQEE
+791 DEKQKE
-797 ISTLSNI
+797 IATLPI
-804 RKEHKKAETFL
+804 IKKEHKRTETFL
-815 RNIKG
+815 SNIKG
-820 KISSKI
+820 KINHKI
-826 EVSKKQSQDL
+826 EVSKKQSKSL
-836 ELKHQENSVWLKKLK
+836 EEEHQKNSVRLKKLK
-851 EGITK
+851 DGIGK
-856 ADLLEID
+856 SDALEVD
-863 LSTIEKVEETGEL
+863 LSTIEKIEEPGEL
-876 DELVDAYELQ
+876 DKLVDAYELQ
-886 HRRYQ
+886 NRGYQ
-891 NLKIDF
+891 NLRIDF

-905 SLEHN
+905 SLEYN

-919 EKFDDAVSITSLEHI
+919 EKFDEVASIASLEHI
-934 KDSLEELNKFSLI
+934 KDSLEELHKFSMI

-956 HADFTNYLNNII
+956 HADFTNYLSNII

-1000 IKQISLEMDKSKENT
+1000 IKQISLEMDKSKGNN

-1035 FEDKESLFFDKP
+1035 FEDKTSLFFDKP

-1057 DTLGKIKK
+1057 ETLGKIKK
-1065 QSEGGVIHIF
+1065 QSEGGAIHIF
-1075 DTIDLTISYIE
+1075 DTIDLTISYVE

-1125 DMDTPFFLI
+1125 DKDTPFFLI

-1172 KAAMYYMFRN
+1172 EAAMYYMFRN
-1182 NGNEK
+1182 SGNEK
-1187 GGLELAQMNI
+1187 GGLEIAQMNI
-1197 I
+1197 V

>member
-72 YIVYVFDDFFI
+72 YVIYVFDDFFM
-83 MAFKRSG
+83 MAFKRSAK
-90 NVQKWFSKQP
+90 VQKWFSKQL
-100 FDLERVIV
+100 FDLEKIIV
-108 NGTLAEH
+108 DGTLAEH
-115 DLIRAYLKDTNFY
+115 DRIRAYLKDASSY

-139 IYEQERRYLDF
+139 IYGQERRYLDF

-206 MTAFKRDYNFF
+206 MTAFKRDYDFF

-240 EETKLLLLGKIRYN
+240 EETIQLLLGKIKYN
-254 HEMDKEK
+254 QEMDKK
-261 LPELKVA
+261 QLPELKA
-268 YEMEEEALKAFKYRI
+268 SYEMEEEALKAFKRRV
-283 KHWERRLENLQENV
+283 KHWERRVENLQENV

-303 FRFKIKELEALEEK
+303 LRFKIKELEALEEK
-317 YSPIHYEEAVD
+317 YSPLHYEEAVD

-357 VKEIESRIEQLTRK
+357 VKEIESRIDQLTQK
-371 IEVDILD
+371 IKVDILE
-378 EGKKKLRALKES
+378 EGKAKLRALKES
-390 EENQCDNDIAS
+390 EKNQCDKDIAS

-413 EKKIEVLQDAL
+413 EKKIEALQNTL
-424 SLEEKNIE
+424 SLEEENIE
-432 TLKNSYESQSD
+432 TLKNSYELQSD
-443 DLFREYEVEQEK
+443 DLFREYELKQEK
-455 YSIEQEKI
+455 YNIEQEKI
-463 STKITEKESVIDKL
+463 SAKITEKESAIDRL
-477 SRQIVQ
+477 SRQTMQ
-483 EERQIDVY
+483 EERQIDAY
-491 KNDYF
+491 KNEYLKARF
-496 QTRSQKAEKLNSER
+496 KKAEKLNNAR

-564 VADFKFTST
+564 IANFKSTST

-588 TAEDLHEKIVQ
+588 TAEELHEKIIQ

-613 EDRVSKDEYDHF
+613 EDRVLKDEYDHF
-625 LKVAML
+625 LNVATL

-637 SEIKLEQDNLSALQK
+637 SEIKLEQDNLGVLQVK
-652 QLSQL
+652 LSQL
-657 KQEQLQPKECYQHN
+657 KQEHLQRKERYQDN

-683 KKHVEEIYRIKQ
+683 KKHIEEVHRIKK
-695 EIKMQKDEEKIQK
+695 EIKTQKDEEKIQ
-708 NSKKRKIKQRKEDLD
+708 NNHKKRQIGKRKEKLD
-723 FNIEA
+723 FNLKA
-728 RTKSIQSEINQQKL
+728 LTKNIQSWINSERD
-742 EVKKEIQKLESQ
+742 EVRKEIQKLESQ

-761 ELLSEYKNQR
+761 ELLSEYRNQR
-771 AEKEKELR
+771 TTKEDELKA
-779 VCYRAETFLEEY
+779 CYRAETFLEEY

-797 ISTLSNI
+797 ISTLPNI
-804 RKEHKKAETFL
+804 RKGHKKAEIFL
-815 RNIKG
+815 NNIKG

-836 ELKHQENSVWLKKLK
+836 EVEHQKSSERLKKSK
-851 EGITK
+851 EGIAK
-856 ADLLEID
+856 ADVLEID
-863 LSTIEKVEETGEL
+863 LSTIEKIEEPGEL
-876 DELVDAYELQ
+876 DELIDVYELQ
-886 HRRYQ
+886 NGKYQ
-891 NLKIDF
+891 SLKIDF
-897 KSLLSRLA
+897 KSLLSKLA

-919 EKFDDAVSITSLEHI
+919 EKFDDVVSIASLEHI
-934 KDSLEELNKFSLI
+934 KDSLDELNKFSLI

-989 NRNLNKVDFGA
+989 NRNLNKVNFGA
-1000 IKQISLEMDKSKENT
+1000 IKQISLEMDKSKGNI

-1024 LNSKVVSARTM
+1024 LNSKIVSARTM

-1057 DTLGKIKK
+1057 ETLSKIKK
-1065 QSEGGVIHIF
+1065 QSEGGAIHIF
-1075 DTIDLTISYIE
+1075 DTIDLTISYTE
-1086 NGVKKKGLSHL
+1086 NGMKKKGLSHL

-1125 DMDTPFFLI
+1125 DKNTPFFLI

-1144 NQENLKKFIND
+1144 NQENLKKFINN

-1172 KAAMYYMFRN
+1172 KVAMYYMFRN
-1182 NGNEK
+1182 SGNNNGR
-1187 GGLELAQMNI
+1187 LEIAQMNI